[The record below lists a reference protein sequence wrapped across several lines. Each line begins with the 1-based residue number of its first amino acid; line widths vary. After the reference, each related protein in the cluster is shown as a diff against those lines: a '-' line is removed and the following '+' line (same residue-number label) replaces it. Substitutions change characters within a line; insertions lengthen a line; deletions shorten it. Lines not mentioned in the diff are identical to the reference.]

1 MKGSAG
7 SVCEGRLRGTGS
19 WWGLRGTSP
28 ALAGNVGTGGAFAR
42 PRDGDQD
49 VDVPTLAPARSRCRF
64 VEAHGGAG
72 DVRRRSAP
80 TGHCIPARCETPGTA
95 HNRSVL
101 KEGRIPPDSLACFA
115 AAECRDWRWGSVPRR
130 SLEDIGRWGLRG
142 TSPALAGNV
151 GTGRA
156 FARPRDGDQDV
167 DVPTLAP
174 ARSRC
179 RWSRGRS
186 HLFTQKGTLFT
197 RLMSLLGL
205 RGICSAAASWRP
217 KG

>member
-1 MKGSAG
+1 MGQVCGGAPRDQSVRGGSAG
-7 SVCEGRLRGTGS
+7 SVCEGMLRGTGS

-28 ALAGNVGTGGAFAR
+28 ALAGNVGTGSAFAR
-42 PRDGDQD
+42 PRDGDQ
-49 VDVPTLAPARSRCRF
+49 
-64 VEAHGGAG
+64 G
-72 DVRRRSAP
+72 
-80 TGHCIPARCETPGTA
+80 
-95 HNRSVL
+95 
-101 KEGRIPPDSLACFA
+101 
-115 AAECRDWRWGSVPRR
+115 
-130 SLEDIGRWGLRG
+130 
-142 TSPALAGNV
+142 
-151 GTGRA
+151 
-156 FARPRDGDQDV
+156 V

-186 HLFTQKGTLFT
+186 HLFTQQGTLFT